1 LTQRYRCSKLINS
14 DDSDDEAFPTT
25 AQDMFSDDSD
35 AASDGA
41 EMLPPTLHDFDLDA
55 APPAE
60 LDMGS
65 DDEMD
70 MDEFDELDD
79 EEPELDEFGVEEE
92 SEDDDEDEVDSAF
105 ASSGDEDEMEVDE
118 DNDPRTAHLRP
129 NPRPGSDDEDED
141 GAITTNLED
150 DLTNEGYTLP
160 AVDNGGEVEEFEHGT
175 SLRDVEQRMRWLV
188 GVCMGKGEKVSNG
201 VPGK

>member
-1 LTQRYRCSKLINS
+1 MNR

-25 AQDMFSDDSD
+25 ANDMFSDDSD

-65 DDEMD
+65 DDE
-70 MDEFDELDD
+70 DD
-79 EEPELDEFGVEEE
+79 EMDLDAFEGMSGDEPELDEFGVEEE
-92 SEDDDEDEVDSAF
+92 SEDEDEDDEVDSAF

-118 DNDPRTAHLRP
+118 ENDPRTAHLRL
-129 NPRPGSDDEDED
+129 NPQPDSDDED

-150 DLTNEGYTLP
+150 DLTNEGFTLP
-160 AVDNGGEVEEFEHGT
+160 AVDNGGEAEEFEHGT
-175 SLRDVEQRMRWLV
+175 SLRDVETRMRWLV
-188 GVCMGKGEKVSNG
+188 GVGMGKGEKVSNG

>member
-1 LTQRYRCSKLINS
+1 
-14 DDSDDEAFPTT
+14 
-25 AQDMFSDDSD
+25 MFSDDD

-41 EMLPPTLHDFDLDA
+41 EALPPGIHDFDLDSA
-55 APPAE
+55 LPPAE

-65 DDEMD
+65 EDEDDEMD
-70 MDEFDELDD
+70 LDAFGAED
-79 EEPELDEFGVEEE
+79 DDEPELDEYGVEEE
-92 SEDDDEDEVDSAF
+92 SEEDDEDEVDSAF
-105 ASSGDEDEMEVDE
+105 ASSDDEGGMDVDE
-118 DNDPRTAHLRP
+118 SNDPRTAHLRL
-129 NPRPGSDDEDED
+129 NPQPDSDDED

-160 AVDNGGEVEEFEHGT
+160 AVDNGGEEEDFEHGT
-175 SLRDVEQRMRWLV
+175 SLRDVELRMRWLV